1 MSQDLL
7 VDPSCNNQTSGCL
20 LKIGVNKLARP
31 VGPLDCVFLFSVFLK
46 IFFYKNSL
54 FGVVLLIVCIF
65 LYAFEEW

>member
-1 MSQDLL
+1 MSQDSL

-31 VGPLDCVFLFSVFLK
+31 VGQLDCVVFFSVFLK
-46 IFFYKNSL
+46 IFLQNSL

>member
-31 VGPLDCVFLFSVFLK
+31 VGQLDCVVYL
-46 IFFYKNSL
+46 
-54 FGVVLLIVCIF
+54 VCF
-65 LYAFEEW
+65 